1 MRVNKEYLPF
11 IFIFVSVLVIL
22 ASGTFFYF
30 RSKPTA
36 LQQVSQKSSTDSSD
50 ISSYIHADDQL
61 MSAGKELAMVVYDDP
76 SETFAPRYL
85 ETLVSIKERFSDR
98 ISIALRVLPR
108 EKNADSDYYCSAV
121 LCAGEQDK
129 YLDAYALIVKANK
142 EKKLTKEAIPAI
154 LEELVLDMDKFAA
167 CLGSEEMESR
177 IEKIKKDA
185 ENESI
190 IGVPST
196 FINGHAYPG
205 AYPLEDFTDSS
216 GNKRDGLV
224 TVIERHL
231 GE

>member
-1 MRVNKEYLPF
+1 MNKEYLPF
-11 IFIFVSVLVIL
+11 VFIFISVIAIT
-22 ASGTFFYF
+22 ASGSFFYF
-30 RSKPTA
+30 RSQSTGSV
-36 LQQVSQKSSTDSSD
+36 QVPKKQENNIQDIPVFIRAEDKLLSS
-50 ISSYIHADDQL
+50 
-61 MSAGKELAMVVYDDP
+61 GKDLAMVVYDDP
-76 SETFAPRYL
+76 SEVFAPRYL
-85 ETLVSIKERFSDR
+85 ETMTSIKERFGDR
-98 ISIALRVLPR
+98 LSIAIRMLPR
-108 EKNADSDYYCSAV
+108 EKNADSDYYCSVV

-129 YLDAYALIVKANK
+129 YLDAYNLVVKANK
-142 EKKLTKEAIPAI
+142 EKKLTKESIPAI